1 LQQQTLGGRTIFLSF
16 DAGFVRDV
24 SRKKGLMAIHYVT
37 GDATAPMGDGNK
49 IVAHICNDVG
59 AWGAGFVL
67 AISKRWPEPQV
78 EYLKSAHFLKLGEVS
93 FIKVEPGVWVGNMI
107 AQRGIRTI
115 AGVPPIRYDALRLC
129 LGKLALKARQLQ
141 ATIHMPRIGCG
152 LAGGKW
158 SSVEPLIREAFL
170 NTEVF
175 VYDLPH

>member
-1 LQQQTLGGRTIFLSF
+1 LQRRWRLGR
-16 DAGFVRDV
+16 GFCPAV
-24 SRKKGLMAIHYVT
+24 
-37 GDATAPMGDGNK
+37 
-49 IVAHICNDVG
+49 
-59 AWGAGFVL
+59 
-67 AISKRWPEPQV
+67 SKRWPEPQA
-78 EYLKSAHFLKLGEVS
+78 EDLKSARSLKLGEVS
-93 FIKVEPGVWVGNMI
+93 FVKVGPGIWVANMI

-129 LGKLALKARQLQ
+129 LGKLALKAQKLQ

-158 SSVEPLIREAFL
+158 GRVEPLIREAIP